1 MKKIIKI
8 LYVCVGFI
16 AFSLGTLGVIL
27 PAIPTVP
34 FYLVVLFCFS
44 RGSERFHKWFL
55 STNLYK
61 KHLENFLIN
70 NELSLSTKIKTC
82 IISSAIMIFS
92 IYKAPILGVKIF
104 IYCSMIFMW
113 FYFIFKIKTK
123 K

>member
-44 RGSERFHKWFL
+44 RGAERFHKWFL

-104 IYCSMIFMW
+104 IFCSMIFMW

>member
-8 LYVCVGFI
+8 LYICVGFI

-104 IYCSMIFMW
+104 IFCSMIFMW

>member
-8 LYVCVGFI
+8 FYICVGFM
-16 AFSLGTLGVIL
+16 AFLLGTLGVIL

-82 IISSAIMIFS
+82 IISSAIMILS
-92 IYKAPILGVKIF
+92 IYKAPIFGVKIF
-104 IYCSMIFMW
+104 IFCSMIFMW
-113 FYFIFKIKTK
+113 FYFTFKIKTK

>member
-1 MKKIIKI
+1 MKKVIKI
-8 LYVCVGFI
+8 LYICVGFI

-82 IISSAIMIFS
+82 IISSTIMIFS
-92 IYKAPILGVKIF
+92 IYKAPILGVKTFIF
-104 IYCSMIFMW
+104 CSMIFMW
-113 FYFIFKIKTK
+113 FYFTFKIKTK

>member
-104 IYCSMIFMW
+104 IFCSMIFMW